1 MLKRIQSTLA
11 EMKTL
16 LLNNNEIRKL
26 LCNDSNNC
34 LNMETPTVKDAEKYI
49 TLRPIFQFENTDD
62 YAQQGM
68 INIFVSD
75 GEPDDEQ
82 NMFSGVVQVNVV
94 YNVDKWELVDNK
106 IRVLELANKV
116 IELLNNKKFSVSN
129 RVEFTSL
136 QQLILSKQLVGYALL
151 FAIDDGNSN
160 LNNF

>member
-11 EMKTL
+11 EIKAT
-16 LLNNNEIRKL
+16 LLNNGVIRQL
-26 LCNDSNNC
+26 LCNDNNNC
-34 LNMETPTVKDAEKYI
+34 LNMETPTVKSAEKYI

-68 INIFVSD
+68 INIFLVD
-75 GEPDDEQ
+75 GQPDDDV

-94 YNVDKWELVDNK
+94 YNVDKWELIDNK
-106 IRVLELANKV
+106 IRTLELANKV
-116 IELLNNKKFSVSN
+116 IELLNNKKFSVSHKIELTN
-129 RVEFTSL
+129 L

-160 LNNF
+160 LEKF

>member
-1 MLKRIQSTLA
+1 MLRRIQSTLA
-11 EMKTL
+11 EIKAT
-16 LLNNNEIRKL
+16 LLNNGVIRQL

-34 LNMETPTVKDAEKYI
+34 LNMETPTVKSAEKYI

-68 INIFVSD
+68 INIFLAD
-75 GEPDDEQ
+75 GEPNDEV

-94 YNVDKWELVDNK
+94 YNVDKWELIDNK
-106 IRVLELANKV
+106 IRTLELANKV

-129 RVEFTSL
+129 KIEFTNL

-151 FAIDDGNSN
+151 FTIDDGNSN
-160 LNNF
+160 LEKF